1 LNRLANKHE
10 QSDMKEYEQVRGQ
23 LIEMLEELDER
34 LVKITDDVK
43 HPDEPV
49 SKDFEEQATQ
59 VENDQVL
66 DYLGNAARIEIEQ
79 IRHAIARIDKG
90 EYGTCELCGEAINP
104 ERLKAVPFTK
114 MCIKCASRAGN

>member
-1 LNRLANKHE
+1 
-10 QSDMKEYEQVRGQ
+10 MKEYEQVRGQ

-104 ERLKAVPFTK
+104 ERLKAVPFTQ